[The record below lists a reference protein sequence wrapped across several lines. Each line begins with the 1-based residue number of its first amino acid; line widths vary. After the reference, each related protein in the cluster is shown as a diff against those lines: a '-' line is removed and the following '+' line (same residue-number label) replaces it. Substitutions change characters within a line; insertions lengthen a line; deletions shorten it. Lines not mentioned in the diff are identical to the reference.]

1 MKNQKE
7 MNKLNPKRSV
17 KKNRVIITAVC
28 LVFGF
33 MISFSYHITNSQ
45 ENKSNITSSQFERD
59 MALREELI
67 KQEEINR
74 SLQKELAE
82 KQQQVLE
89 IEKQLSNE
97 AQTFHRLA
105 DDAEKYR
112 MYLGKVKVKG
122 KGVQVTLADAAY
134 SPSGENVNSYIVHE
148 HHVFKVINE
157 LYISGAS
164 AVSINGQRLTRN
176 SYILCNG
183 PVIEVDGY
191 QHPAPFVISAIGDPN
206 TMIEALNIKDGVK
219 DLLVN
224 ENVQFTLEK
233 KDQIVMDAIYGS

>member
-1 MKNQKE
+1 MD
-7 MNKLNPKRSV
+7 PKKIV
-17 KKNRVIITAVC
+17 KKNKVIITIVC

-33 MISFSYHITNSQ
+33 LVSFSYHLTKNQ
-45 ENKSNITSSQFERD
+45 GNKSNITSSQFERD
-59 MALREELI
+59 MELKDELI
-67 KQEEINR
+67 KQEEKNQN
-74 SLQKELAE
+74 LQKELAK

-97 AQTFHRLA
+97 AQIYFNLA
-105 DDAEKYR
+105 EDAEKYR

-122 KGVQVTLADAAY
+122 EGVQVTLADGNYHPNEETA
-134 SPSGENVNSYIVHE
+134 NNYIVHE

-164 AVSINGQRLTRN
+164 AVAINGQRLTRQ

-191 QHPAPFVISAIGDPN
+191 QHPAPFVITAIGNPN
-206 TMIEALNIKDGVK
+206 TMAEALIIQDGIR

-224 ENVQFTLEK
+224 ENVQFSLEK
-233 KDQIVMDAIYGS
+233 KEQVVINAIYGNQ